1 MGKALRRGLLL
12 LCAVSVLAVP
22 AVANGRQLGDLYR
35 SDDGA
40 SRDDRRSLQVVGL
53 TTDGRLVRF
62 DAASPGRTRAIGKVK
77 GLIGDQSLVGVD
89 YRVQDGKLYGV
100 GNAGGIYT
108 LGDDA
113 GATKVGQLTV
123 ALSGTSFGVDFNPA
137 ANRLRV
143 VSDTGQNL
151 RHNLDDATATAPP
164 LAGMTAQDGTLTV
177 PPATTLRCMGSPAPP
192 TPTTTSTRTPPP
204 PCSTSTRRPT
214 SSSVQS
220 PANAGALA
228 PTGKLLVDAGPVAG
242 FDIYSRGA
250 FGTTQGNHGFAAIS
264 VLGRSSF
271 YQVSLLT
278 GRATRIGSF
287 RPSAQ
292 VADIAIPLDQG

>member
-1 MGKALRRGLLL
+1 MRKALRRGLLL
-12 LCAVSVLAVP
+12 LCAASLLAVP
-22 AVANGRQLGDLYR
+22 AVANGRQLDDPYR

-40 SRDDRRSLQVVGL
+40 RRDRRSLQVVGL
-53 TTDGRLVRF
+53 TSDGRLVRF
-62 DAASPGRTRAIGKVK
+62 DADTPGRTRDVGKVK
-77 GLIGDQSLVGVD
+77 NLDGDQSLVGVD

-100 GNAGGIYT
+100 GNNGGIYT
-108 LGDDA
+108 LSTGDA
-113 GATKVGQLTV
+113 SASKVGKLTV
-123 ALSGTSFGVDFNPA
+123 ALSGNSFGVDFNPA

-151 RHNLDDATATAPP
+151 RHNIDDATATTPP
-164 LAGMTAQDGTLTV
+164 LAGMTMMDGPLTV
-177 PPATTLRCMGSPAPP
+177 PPATTPVMGVSGAAYTNNDLDPN
-192 TPTTTSTRTPPP
+192 TVTTLFDLDTAADQIV
-204 PCSTSTRRPT
+204 
-214 SSSVQS
+214 VQS
-220 PANAGALA
+220 PANGGQLA

-242 FDIYSRGA
+242 FDIYSRTA
-250 FGTTQGNHGFAAIS
+250 FGSTQANLGFATVS

-292 VADIAIPLDQG
+292 VADIAIPLGQG

>member
-62 DAASPGRTRAIGKVK
+62 DTASPGRTRAVGKVK

-89 YRVQDGKLYGV
+89 YRVQDAKLYGV

-123 ALSGTSFGVDFNPA
+123 ALSGNSFGVDFNPA

-164 LAGMTAQDGTLTV
+164 LAGMTAQDGTLAV
-177 PPATTLRCMGSPAPP
+177 PPATTPALGVAGAAYTNNDLDPN
-192 TPTTTSTRTPPP
+192 TATTLFDLDTAADQLV
-204 PCSTSTRRPT
+204 
-214 SSSVQS
+214 VQS

-228 PTGKLLVDAGPVAG
+228 PTGKLLADAGPVAG
-242 FDIYSRGA
+242 FDIYSRRA

>member
-1 MGKALRRGLLL
+1 MRKALRRGLLL

-22 AVANGRQLGDLYR
+22 AVASGRQLDDLYR
-35 SDDGA
+35 SDDTP
-40 SRDDRRSLQVVGL
+40 SRDQRRSLQVVGL

-62 DAASPGRTRAIGKVK
+62 DADSPGRTRGIGRVK
-77 GLIGDQSLVGVD
+77 NLAGDQSLVGVD

-108 LGDDA
+108 LSSDDA
-113 GATKVGQLTV
+113 RATRVGQLTV

-143 VSDTGQNL
+143 VSNTGQNL

-164 LAGMTAQDGTLTV
+164 LAGMTMMDGTLTV
-177 PPATTLRCMGSPAPP
+177 PPATTPVMGVAGAAYTNNDLDPNTA
-192 TPTTTSTRTPPP
+192 TTLFDLDTVADQIV
-204 PCSTSTRRPT
+204 
-214 SSSVQS
+214 VQS

-242 FDIYSRGA
+242 FDIYSRNALGA
-250 FGTTQGNHGFAAIS
+250 TQGNHGFASIS
-264 VLGRSSF
+264 VLGRYSL
-271 YQVSLLT
+271 YKVSLLT
-278 GRATRIGSF
+278 GTASRIGSF
-287 RPSAQ
+287 RSGAQ